1 MIRSDRR
8 RLRAGYL
15 FQMTSISLNIREDVF
30 TKVCELV
37 EKKHFNPALNGA
49 DWSALLD
56 NRKARILE
64 ADTIERYENEIQD
77 VLNELKTSHTG
88 FFDKSLRKVPARF
101 SINATFQK
109 VSLNG
114 NTHWMFQDVHERGAA
129 HTAGLEPGDVLL
141 ELNGEAIQPP
151 QAPIFRVGEA
161 TNILVQRR
169 SGENATMRLD
179 VPAPKSKKR
188 PINQPRPIAWS
199 KLPGNIGLMKITMF
213 TGAIGIDLAHDIDR
227 AVADFRD
234 CNRLIVDLRGN
245 TGGGIGGLRLMSYLT
260 PDKRPVGYSLT
271 KKRAAKGYRREDLT
285 QFGRI
290 PSRKIGLLGL
300 ILRYGLIDK
309 SIAVVTE
316 GLGLQ
321 PFHGRVVI
329 LVNQHSASAA
339 EMLAGFAQEN
349 HLAAI
354 VGTKTPGRLLSGG
367 AFKVA
372 HGFVLALPTAG
383 YFTWQGTLLE
393 GKGIE
398 PEHPIELTYE
408 ALRDGRDSQMEKAV
422 EVVSQL

>member
-1 MIRSDRR
+1 MTDIAPTIRR
-8 RLRAGYL
+8 
-15 FQMTSISLNIREDVF
+15 QVF
-30 TKVCELV
+30 DKVCRLV
-37 EKKHFNPALNGA
+37 PVKHFNTSLNGA
-49 DWSALLD
+49 NWLALVES
-56 NRKARILE
+56 RKPRILE
-64 ADTIERYENEIQD
+64 APTIEQYETEVQEL
-77 VLNELKTSHTG
+77 LNELKTSHTG
-88 FFDKSLRKVPARF
+88 FFHKSLRKLPARF

-114 NTHWMFQDVHERGAA
+114 GTHWMFQDVHEGGAA
-129 HTAGLEPGDVLL
+129 HAAGLEPGDVLL

-151 QAPIFRVGEA
+151 QAPVFRVGE
-161 TNILVQRR
+161 TTKIVVQRK
-169 SGENATMRLD
+169 SGEQTSMPLN

-188 PINQPRPIAWS
+188 PINQPRPVAWS
-199 KLPGNIGLMKITMF
+199 KLTGNIGLIKITMF

-227 AVADFRD
+227 AVAELRD

-285 QFGRI
+285 RFGRI

-309 SIAVVTE
+309 SIVVVTE
-316 GLGLQ
+316 GLGPQ
-321 PFHGRVVI
+321 PFHGRTVI

-349 HLAAI
+349 HLATI

-367 AFKVA
+367 AFKVG
-372 HGFVLALPTAG
+372 HDFVLGLPTAG

-398 PEHPIELTYE
+398 PEHPVDLSYE
-408 ALRDGRDSQMEKAV
+408 ALREGRDMQMEKAV
-422 EVVSQL
+422 EVVQSG